1 MIGGNRGKGAQHLG
15 DDSVH
20 GHDDDAAA
28 AAVAVDDD
36 DDDDDVVIDGKTNGK
51 GIWFGR
57 CPESRPKV
65 IGSRNESRVDEC
77 KARLVLLKRQR
88 K

>member
-28 AAVAVDDD
+28 VAVD

-51 GIWFGR
+51 GIRFGR
-57 CPESRPKV
+57 RPESRPKV